1 MHDVLLILT
10 LTGGLSAALVLG
22 YITQR
27 LGLSPI
33 VGYLLGPTGRT
44 VTRLLRENG
53 IEPTVIELNMETVR
67 QLRQDDVR
75 AIYGDVTQRETLVG
89 AGVSDAGHLILAS
102 AGMGDSAE
110 VIRMARGLNPTIHVV
125 ARAAYLRDLPELKKA
140 GADAVFT
147 GEGEVALAFTEAIL
161 HELGATPEQIDRERN
176 RAHTELFG
184 RSPDRDVSTSNAKHD
199 AGAASS

>member
-1 MHDVLLILT
+1 
-10 LTGGLSAALVLG
+10 
-22 YITQR
+22 
-27 LGLSPI
+27 
-33 VGYLLGPTGRT
+33 

-67 QLRQDDVR
+67 QLRQDGVR
-75 AIYGDVTQRETLVG
+75 AIDGDVTQRETLVG
-89 AGVSDAGHLILAS
+89 AGVSGAGHLILAS
-102 AGMGDSAE
+102 AGMGNSAE
-110 VIRMARGLNPTIHVV
+110 VIRMARDLNPAIRVV

-161 HELGATPEQIDRERN
+161 QELGATPEQIDRERD

-184 RSPDRDVSTSNAKHD
+184 ESLDGDVPIANAKD
-199 AGAASS
+199 PGTARS